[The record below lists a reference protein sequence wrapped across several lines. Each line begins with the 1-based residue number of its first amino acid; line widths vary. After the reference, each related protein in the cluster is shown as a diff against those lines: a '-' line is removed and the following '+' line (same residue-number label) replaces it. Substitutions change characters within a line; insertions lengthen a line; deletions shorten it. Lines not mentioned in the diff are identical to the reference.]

1 MKEREVIEI
10 MIRKKAIIKTRITID
25 ERSVQA
31 SVGHDNNRGAL
42 GCCGNI
48 KLLHYTGRSCKLRR
62 DRAHTSL
69 LNYRCSCTRLVV
81 VSVVSGG
88 ENGGHDVRC
97 TDGFPSPKSGPPGT
111 TDIKQ
116 PA

>member
-1 MKEREVIEI
+1 MLFGMYEEKPKSFYPRTETLE
-10 MIRKKAIIKTRITID
+10 
-25 ERSVQA
+25 
-31 SVGHDNNRGAL
+31 
-42 GCCGNI
+42 
-48 KLLHYTGRSCKLRR
+48 
-62 DRAHTSL
+62 
-69 LNYRCSCTRLVV
+69 V

-88 ENGGHDVRC
+88 ENGGHDIRC